1 MPRAV
6 RENLLVLT
14 GTVTRKPATRT
25 SPAGIPISR
34 FGLEHQSRQVEAGGE
49 RAVQCWIRVVAS
61 GAALQDDVRQLGQG
75 SRVRVTGFL
84 ARRSHRDPEAQLELH
99 AQHIEHL
106 D

>member
-1 MPRAV
+1 MD
-6 RENLLVLT
+6 NQLVMT

-34 FGLEHQSRQVEAGGE
+34 FGLEHQSRQLEVGRERSVE
-49 RAVQCWIRVVAS
+49 CWIRVVA
-61 GAALQDDVRQLGQG
+61 GGEPLQEAIRRLNQG

-84 ARRSHRDPEAQLELH
+84 ARRSHRDPATELELH
-99 AQHIEHL
+99 ALHIDCL